1 MTLPKVESISQ
12 CAGEGGR
19 GGETGGGR
27 GRGEVGGEGDYYG
40 H

>member
-1 MTLPKVESISQ
+1 MWSISQ

-19 GGETGGGR
+19 GGGGK
-27 GRGEVGGEGDYYG
+27 RGEVGGEGDYYG